1 MGWPNIEDDF
11 MEYGDTGWVSAGNNT
26 FINVKTGNYIDEK
39 GIEYDADGVFVQEH
53 DREEG

>member
-11 MEYGDTGWVSAGNNT
+11 MEYGDTGWVSAGNNQ
-26 FINVKTGNYIDEK
+26 FINVKNGHYIDEN

-53 DREEG
+53 NQENG